1 MELPNW
7 DNQLLVIDQVRY
19 PELPEIN
26 CNGMV
31 YAPGLVCS
39 SCGLTMKLGFAVRNP
54 YTSSIYGREC
64 LREAAVSSWRS
75 LMQRARYYLDPWCF
89 DHEEDLRPAE
99 RKYLRGL
106 SLLTQVQPW
115 GSFAKAMFTRMLDG
129 YILTDRQLEA
139 VEKMITDQGGVDA
152 LLDRR
157 DDIRRLSML
166 AKMPVCDPEDAE
178 DQKKVE
184 SLLQQAWR
192 KPISEAQRRLIKA
205 IEEHH
210 YHARMLLTNKVI
222 DQWPLED
229 GKVDWTK

>member
-1 MELPNW
+1 MDFPNW
-7 DNQLLVIDQVRY
+7 DNKLLVIDRVRY

-39 SCGLTMKLGFAVRNP
+39 SCGLTLKLGFVVSNP

-64 LREAAVSSWRS
+64 IGEAAVSPWRS
-75 LMQRARYYLDPWCF
+75 LMQRARYYLDPRYF
-89 DHEEDLRPAE
+89 DHEEDLKPAQ

-115 GSFAKAMFTRMLDG
+115 SSFAKAMFTRMLDG
-129 YILTDRQLEA
+129 YFLTDRQLEA

-166 AKMPVCDPEDAE
+166 SRMPVCDTEDAE
-178 DQKKVE
+178 DRKKVE

-192 KPISEAQRRLIKA
+192 KPLSEAQRQLIKA

-210 YHARMLLTNKVI
+210 YGARNRLTIKI
-222 DQWPLED
+222 LDQWPLKD